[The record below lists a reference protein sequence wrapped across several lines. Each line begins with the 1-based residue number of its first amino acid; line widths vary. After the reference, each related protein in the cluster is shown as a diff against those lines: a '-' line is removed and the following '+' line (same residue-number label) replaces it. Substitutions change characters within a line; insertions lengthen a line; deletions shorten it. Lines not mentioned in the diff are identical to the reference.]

1 MPHASDADLVRRG
14 QGGDVDAIGELYDR
28 HYRCIFRYFW
38 LRVHD
43 RQSAE
48 DLTGEVFSRM
58 VASLPD
64 YRVTGVPFR
73 AWLYRIARNLVADH
87 YRKQGDHV
95 TVPLTF
101 ADDLSAGDP
110 GPDRVVELRLTAERV
125 RRALARLEPAQREVV
140 TLRFL
145 TGLSLREV
153 ASALDK
159 SVPAVKSLQHRGL
172 TSLRAALNQEKEKCR

>member
-1 MPHASDADLVRRG
+1 M
-14 QGGDVDAIGELYDR
+14 DAIGDLYDR
-28 HYRCIFRYFW
+28 HYRYIFRYFW
-38 LRVHD
+38 LRLHD

-64 YRVTGVPFR
+64 YSVRGVPFR
-73 AWLYRIARNLVADH
+73 AWLYRIARNLVADY
-87 YRKQGDHV
+87 YRKQGGHV
-95 TVPLTF
+95 AVPLAF
-101 ADDLSAGDP
+101 ADDMSAEEP

-125 RRALARLEPAQREVV
+125 RRALSKLQPAQQEVV

-145 TGLSLREV
+145 TGLSLGEV
-153 ASALDK
+153 ALALDK

-172 TSLRAALNQEKEKCR
+172 NSLRAALNQEKMGKTADERIR

>member
-1 MPHASDADLVRRG
+1 M
-14 QGGDVDAIGELYDR
+14 DAIGDLYDR
-28 HYRCIFRYFW
+28 HYRYIFRYFW

-64 YRVTGVPFR
+64 YRVRGVPFR

-87 YRKQGDHV
+87 YRQQGDHV
-95 TVPLTF
+95 TVPLAF

-110 GPDRVVELRLTAERV
+110 TPDRVVELRLTAERV
-125 RRALARLEPAQREVV
+125 RRALTRLSPDQQEVV

-172 TSLRAALNQEKEKCR
+172 TSLRAALHQERVREKCR